1 MKKNKLLILLS
12 FAALG
17 CSGPKQRPTLISQLQ
32 VESDTERILTRGIA
46 NTQASCLKDTFNVT
60 TLRAEMKEL
69 EKKFASA
76 PKVTGQWLHL
86 DLSKLSVPQANFLK
100 TYGKNLGDANDP
112 SAFDYSVCDDV
123 PCIIN
128 KLYGKDDYVAGYV
141 HYNWYLKFGHYLAA
155 VNKVYDA
162 KSQTRPGV
170 YNGKTFPLSAYLYRE
185 KELYAWWRLS
195 LMIKAPYTE
204 LKDLKE
210 IYRVPQGE
218 SFDTVVA
225 ERNRIREENIRR
237 RAQGQP
243 ELPMPWGETCGLAYS
258 NGYVIMQDL
267 CLTLYGDNESGS
279 FYDSVLH
286 ELTHQL
292 DYHEGRRLRKT
303 FRSKEKDYLDVS
315 YFFLNEYKDEQGRT
329 VRQWE
334 HKPGIKLVSSYAGT
348 SPAENFAETIAN
360 YRVSATEAKKSIS
373 EDHWNWVS
381 NTYYP
386 KKYFDQKSLIDE
398 WLVQHSAGISQA
410 SFNAVANCAESK
422 TPMASKY
429 FAKTDFVVPVTPAKL
444 NCLGTK
450 AVEISKEL
458 QGKIKISS
466 PDGCSTLN
474 EYNIR
479 TAWEPA
485 FKKQVKLTIEKY
497 LKELEADKAYFERIQ
512 EFYKQISDKRM
523 AVSAYLECYG
533 EQDDAICYRDKVMS
547 LALEKIAPLNLPEE
561 NAKDLAELYWTTH
574 NLADIKAHLLSYYRS
589 FVQANKAITDKVA
602 QDTFAACEAVA
613 GDDQAP
619 PTGKYFTLSDG
630 YLVSSIYNC
639 INVQFPDAVKS
650 VVRDLSVN
658 GMKVQHSK
666 EELILSEEVLPEL
679 KKSLLAIY
687 HRNRAQESN
696 AAKEFPGADA
706 GVIRKA
712 VMSDFSWARDT
723 MSSSAIQRDCQ
734 TFAYRTLQFKPLY
747 HLPKDFFSVVVTEAC
762 YNIDSTA
769 EFTTFVEALKS
780 QFADASIKGM
790 EAKVLEL
797 ARARA
802 KVCLAKYPVDTNL
815 NRIKFKTERENCL
828 LGHWEAIE
836 KEAVMAFETD
846 PVVIRLK
853 IDTKAIVSQL
863 EVNRRRHQLRVIKE
877 NF

>member
-12 FAALG
+12 FATVG
-17 CSGPKQRPTLISQLQ
+17 CSGSKQQPTLLSQLQ
-32 VESDTERILTRGIA
+32 VDSQEEKIITRGLA

-69 EKKFASA
+69 EKKFSSA
-76 PKVTGQWLHL
+76 PKVKGQWQHL

-100 TYGKNLGDANDP
+100 SYGKNLGDANDA
-112 SAFDYSVCDDV
+112 SAFDFSACEDV

-141 HYNWYLKFGHYLAA
+141 HYNWYLRFGHYLAA

-162 KSQTRPGV
+162 KSQTKPGV
-170 YNGKTFPLSAYLYRE
+170 YNEKIFPLSAYLYRE

-195 LMIKAPYTE
+195 LMIKAPYTD

-218 SFDTVVA
+218 SFDMVVA
-225 ERNRIREENIRR
+225 ERKRIKEENIRR
-237 RAQGQP
+237 KAEGLR
-243 ELPMPWGETCGLAYS
+243 ELPVPWGETCGLAYS

-267 CLTLYGDNESGS
+267 CLTLYGDNESGN

-292 DYHEGRRLRKT
+292 DYHEGRKLRKAY
-303 FRSKEKDYLDVS
+303 RSQEKDYLDVS
-315 YFFLNEYKDEQGRT
+315 HFFLDEYKDEQGKT

-334 HKPGIKLVSSYAGT
+334 HKPGIRLVTTYAGT

-360 YRVSATEAKKSIS
+360 YRVSGTETKKKIT
-373 EDHWNWVS
+373 ENHWNWVS

-386 KKYFDQKSLIDE
+386 KKSFDQKSLIDE
-398 WLVQHSAGISQA
+398 WLVLHNASISQA
-410 SFNAVANCAESK
+410 SFNAVADCSK
-422 TPMASKY
+422 AKTLMASTY
-429 FAKTDFVVPVTPAKL
+429 FAKADFVVPLAPATL
-444 NCLGTK
+444 NCLGVK

-466 PDGCSTLN
+466 PDGCSTLT
-474 EYNIR
+474 EYNTR

-485 FKKQVKLTIEKY
+485 YKTQVKLSIEKY
-497 LKELEADKAYFERIQ
+497 LKELQTDKDYFERIQ
-512 EFYKQISDKRM
+512 DFHKQIPDKTM
-523 AVSAYLECYG
+523 AIRAYLECYG
-533 EQDDAICYRDKVMS
+533 EQDDAICYKDTVIG
-547 LALEKIAPLNLPEE
+547 LALEKISPLNLPEP
-561 NAKDLAELYWTTH
+561 NANELAELYWTSH
-574 NLADIKAHLLSYYRS
+574 ALSDIKTHLLSYYRS
-589 FVQANKAITDKVA
+589 FVQSNKAITDEVA
-602 QDTFAACEAVA
+602 QDIFAACEAVG

-639 INVQFPDAVKS
+639 LNVQFPDAVKS
-650 VVRDLSVN
+650 IVRDLSVN
-658 GMKVQHSK
+658 GLKVQHSK
-666 EELILSEEVLPEL
+666 EELILSDEVLPEL
-679 KKSLLAIY
+679 QKSLLAIY
-687 HRNRAQESN
+687 SRNRA
-696 AAKEFPGADA
+696 KEFKAATEFSGADS
-706 GVIRKA
+706 GSLRKA
-712 VMSDFSWARDT
+712 VMSDFSWSKDI
-723 MSSSAIQRDCQ
+723 MNSSAIQRDCQ
-734 TFAYRTLQFKPLY
+734 AFAYSKIQFKLLY
-747 HLPKDFFSVVVTEAC
+747 HLPKDLFSSVVSEAC
-762 YNIDSTA
+762 YNIDSTP
-769 EFTTFVEALKS
+769 EFTTFVETSKS
-780 QFADASIKGM
+780 QFADTSIKGL

-802 KVCLAKYPVDTNL
+802 NVCLGQYPVDTNL

-836 KEAVMAFETD
+836 KEAVKVFETD

-853 IDTKAIVSQL
+853 IDTRAVVSQL